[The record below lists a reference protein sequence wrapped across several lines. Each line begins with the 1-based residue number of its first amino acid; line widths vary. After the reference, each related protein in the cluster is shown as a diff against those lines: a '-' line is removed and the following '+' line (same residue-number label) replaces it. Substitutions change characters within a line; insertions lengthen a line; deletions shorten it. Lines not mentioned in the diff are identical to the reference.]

1 MQEAPA
7 RSTAPVGAVVDVPE
21 GLPLEAPTL
30 ADVLAYG
37 FAETDTEAVTE
48 LPQCRLIPGQE
59 HKQATYCAPQLLD
72 ALAGTDVFSAADYP
86 DGDADRERLQ
96 RARNRATRRHP
107 LRDVLP
113 PDHPALV
120 NDRPGRIAVA
130 SRERAHRTTPN
141 DAMPERWP
149 LPPLP
154 GTSITL
160 ADLMQSPD
168 ELKPK
173 IFVIAAAYAE
183 FYRRMVDLTSMLA
196 RAARALIEL
205 MRYVNA
211 LREANPLNLAP
222 PATGPEREGPAP
234 PSPPPEQLALV
245 RSTLTAAPPQGT
257 VSVPSPCC
265 AVLPSKLAA

>member
-7 RSTAPVGAVVDVPE
+7 RSTAPVSAVADVPE
-21 GLPLEAPTL
+21 GLVLEAPTL

-48 LPQCRLIPGQE
+48 LPQCRLMPGQGHE
-59 HKQATYCAPQLLD
+59 QATYCAPQLLE
-72 ALAGTDVFSAADYP
+72 ALAGTDVFSAADSP
-86 DGDADRERLQ
+86 DGDADREPLQ

-107 LRDVLP
+107 IREALP
-113 PDHPALV
+113 PDHPGLV
-120 NDRPGRIAVA
+120 IDRPGRINVA
-130 SRERAHRTTPN
+130 SLERAHWTTPH

-160 ADLMQSPD
+160 ADLMQGPD
-168 ELKPK
+168 ELKPRV
-173 IFVIAAAYAE
+173 FVIAAAYAE
-183 FYRRMVDLTSMLA
+183 FYLRLVGLASMFA
-196 RAARALIEL
+196 RAARALVEL

-211 LREANPLNLAP
+211 LREVNPLNLAP